1 GNDERSGLDAVGN
14 DAVLRAFQLAHAFYA
29 DRGCACAFDASSHF
43 VEKIGEVGDFGFAG
57 AILEDGLAFRQSCGH
72 QEIFGA
78 GDGDLV
84 EDDLCAFQAVGF
96 GFDVTVLLRDLGA
109 ELLESLDV
117 EIDGA
122 RSNRA
127 AAGERD
133 AGASAASN
141 EGAEDEGGGAHGLDQ
156 FVRRFGGGKIFAL
169 NGSAV
174 LGAAVAEFDVGAH
187 RGEEIARGLNVADL
201 RNVFEDDRL

>member
-1 GNDERSGLDAVGN
+1 M
-14 DAVLRAFQLAHAFYA
+14 LRAFQLAHAFYA

-141 EGAEDEGGGAHGLDQ
+141 EGAEDEGGGAHEQVSPIRWLGIVLISGGVT
-156 FVRRFGGGKIFAL
+156 FVAGGPAL
-169 NGSAV
+169 TSHAQEECPFTNNAKDAAQISAGAGS
-174 LGAAVAEFDVGAH
+174 
-187 RGEEIARGLNVADL
+187 
-201 RNVFEDDRL
+201 